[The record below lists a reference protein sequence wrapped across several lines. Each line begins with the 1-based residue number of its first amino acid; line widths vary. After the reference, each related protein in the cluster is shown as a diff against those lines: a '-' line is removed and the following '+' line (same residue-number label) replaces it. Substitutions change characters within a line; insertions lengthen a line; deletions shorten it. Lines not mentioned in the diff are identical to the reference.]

1 MKIQYKEILRQILKT
16 IFPNEIIYKISK
28 YLNKYTILNNDT
40 YVDVKE
46 HRKDKYMVRHYT
58 RSAFAR

>member
-1 MKIQYKEILRQILKT
+1 MKIQYKEILLPILKT

-46 HRKDKYMVRHYT
+46 HRKDKYKVRHYT